1 MASFA
6 KHLSLLL
13 LIVLLSDSVGRSYGR
28 DSFYFSKVAP
38 NSVDKENDV
47 ADLFDHDEPAFSQ
60 LSKQED
66 HSNGD
71 DEKLTISLR
80 AYEQGIKYAEL
91 VKNKM
96 NSYGVKAV
104 NTNGFNDDGVKIAKS
119 ATSKDI
125 KDDKDAAAAAA
136 DDDEKLTKSL
146 RAYEQ
151 GIKYAEL
158 VKNKMNSYGVKAV
171 NNNGYNDDG
180 DYSLNDALT
189 AYARGVK
196 IAKSATSKDIKDDK
210 DAAAAAADDDEKL
223 TKSLRAYEQGIKY
236 AELVKNKMNGYG
248 VKAVNNNGYNDDGDY
263 SLNDALTAYARGVKI
278 AKSATS
284 KDIKDDEDAAAAA
297 DDEQLTKSLRAYGQG
312 IQYAELV
319 KNKMNSYGVKAVNN
333 YDNNDDGDNSLNN
346 ALTAYARGGKIAKW
360 VMSKDI
366 KDAAAAA
373 ADDNSLNNALTAY
386 ARGVEIAK
394 SIKNNDVDVNDI
406 NNSEV
411 KTYQQWVKAYEQWIN
426 QAKSVKN
433 ENAEDDVH
441 DIVDIKDPKIK
452 AAYEQGV
459 KYAKYLNDE
468 DMP

>member
-1 MASFA
+1 MGHHNTLANQIVRNMASFA

-13 LIVLLSDSVGRSYGR
+13 LTVLLSDSVGRSYGR

-60 LSKQED
+60 LSKQQD

-96 NSYGVKAV
+96 NSYGVKA
-104 NTNGFNDDGVKIAKS
+104 I
-119 ATSKDI
+119 
-125 KDDKDAAAAAA
+125 
-136 DDDEKLTKSL
+136 
-146 RAYEQ
+146 
-151 GIKYAEL
+151 
-158 VKNKMNSYGVKAV
+158 
-171 NNNGYNDDG
+171 NNNGF
-180 DYSLNDALT
+180 
-189 AYARGVK
+189 
-196 IAKSATSKDIKDDK
+196 
-210 DAAAAAADDDEKL
+210 
-223 TKSLRAYEQGIKY
+223 
-236 AELVKNKMNGYG
+236 
-248 VKAVNNNGYNDDGDY
+248 NDDGDY

-297 DDEQLTKSLRAYGQG
+297 DDEKLTKSLRAYGQG
-312 IQYAELV
+312 IKYAELV

-346 ALTAYARGGKIAKW
+346 AWTAYARGGKIAKW

-373 ADDNSLNNALTAY
+373 ADNSLNNALTAY

-406 NNSEV
+406 NNSE
-411 KTYQQWVKAYEQWIN
+411 KETYQQWVKAYNQWIN

-441 DIVDIKDPKIK
+441 GIVDIKDPKIK

>member
-1 MASFA
+1 M
-6 KHLSLLL
+6 

-104 NTNGFNDDGVKIAKS
+104 N
-119 ATSKDI
+119 
-125 KDDKDAAAAAA
+125 
-136 DDDEKLTKSL
+136 
-146 RAYEQ
+146 
-151 GIKYAEL
+151 
-158 VKNKMNSYGVKAV
+158 
-171 NNNGYNDDG
+171 
-180 DYSLNDALT
+180 
-189 AYARGVK
+189 
-196 IAKSATSKDIKDDK
+196 
-210 DAAAAAADDDEKL
+210 
-223 TKSLRAYEQGIKY
+223 
-236 AELVKNKMNGYG
+236 
-248 VKAVNNNGYNDDGDY
+248 
-263 SLNDALTAYARGVKI
+263 
-278 AKSATS
+278 
-284 KDIKDDEDAAAAA
+284 
-297 DDEQLTKSLRAYGQG
+297 
-312 IQYAELV
+312 
-319 KNKMNSYGVKAVNN
+319 N

-346 ALTAYARGGKIAKW
+346 AWTAYARGGKIAKW

-373 ADDNSLNNALTAY
+373 ADNSLNNALTAY

-406 NNSEV
+406 NNSE
-411 KTYQQWVKAYEQWIN
+411 KETYQQWVKAYNQWIN
-426 QAKSVKN
+426 QAKWVKN